1 MPIDL
6 NTLTEYDA
14 SDDCP
19 VYRAQNLVDLVLLP
33 AAAAWELRS
42 ELPRLSIALHGAA
55 GLLSAFLE
63 EGVPRDVEA
72 ALSRLLDDI
81 EQQTAEDKA
90 MGGPTQ
96 GRLTSMHCN
105 QSRWRLNRG

>member
-6 NTLTEYDA
+6 NTLIEHDM
-14 SDDCP
+14 SDKCP
-19 VYRAQNLVDLVLLP
+19 VCRAQNIVDMALLP

-55 GLLSAFLE
+55 GLLSALLD
-63 EGVPRDVEA
+63 EGVPRDDVEA

-81 EQQTAEDKA
+81 EQQMAEDKV
-90 MGGPTQ
+90 MGGPPQ
-96 GRLTSMHCN
+96 GTA
-105 QSRWRLNRG
+105 

>member
-6 NTLTEYDA
+6 NTLTEHDM

-19 VYRAQNLVDLVLLP
+19 VCRAQNLVDVALLP
-33 AAAAWELRS
+33 AASAWELRS

-55 GLLSAFLE
+55 GLLCALLE
-63 EGVPRDVEA
+63 EGVPRDDVEA
-72 ALSRLLDDI
+72 ALSCLLDDY
-81 EQQTAEDKA
+81 EQQVAEDKA

-96 GRLTSMHCN
+96 RTA
-105 QSRWRLNRG
+105 

>member
-6 NTLTEYDA
+6 NTLIEHDA

-19 VYRAQNLVDLVLLP
+19 VCRAQNLIDLALLP

-42 ELPRLSIALHGAA
+42 ELPRMSIALHGAA
-55 GLLSAFLE
+55 GLLSAFSE
-63 EGVPRDVEA
+63 DGVPRDDVEA

-81 EQQTAEDKA
+81 EHQTAEDKA
-90 MGGPTQ
+90 MGGPPQ
-96 GRLTSMHCN
+96 GRA
-105 QSRWRLNRG
+105 

>member
-6 NTLTEYDA
+6 NTLIEHDA

-19 VYRAQNLVDLVLLP
+19 VCRAQNLVNLALLP

-42 ELPRLSIALHGAA
+42 ELPRMSIALHGAA
-55 GLLSAFLE
+55 GLLSALLE
-63 EGVPRDVEA
+63 EGVPRDDVEA

-81 EQQTAEDKA
+81 EQQTAEDTA

-96 GRLTSMHCN
+96 GTA
-105 QSRWRLNRG
+105 

>member
-6 NTLTEYDA
+6 NTLTEHDM

-19 VYRAQNLVDLVLLP
+19 VCRAQNLVDVALLP
-33 AAAAWELRS
+33 AASAWELRS

-55 GLLSAFLE
+55 GLLCALLE
-63 EGVPRDVEA
+63 EGVPRDDVEA
-72 ALSRLLDDI
+72 ALSRLLDDY
-81 EQQTAEDKA
+81 EQQVAEDEV

-96 GRLTSMHCN
+96 GTA
-105 QSRWRLNRG
+105 